1 MQPPP
6 DIVLCDLDGVV
17 WLGGVAI
24 PGSVE
29 AIARLRAAGRRVVFV
44 TNDSSSTIAEHVAAL
59 GSIGV
64 AAEGDFVSSSA
75 AAAELLQPGE
85 RVLVCGG
92 PGIAEAVTA
101 AGATAVAGDDAV
113 GVDAGIDAVVVG
125 FHTEFDYRRLS
136 LATAA
141 IRRGA
146 RFVATNRDPLRPM
159 PDGPIPGGGA
169 IVAAVATAAGI
180 DPEVA
185 GKPAAPM
192 ARAVRRLL
200 GADGDTELGS
210 RLVVVGDMFLTDG
223 RFAAE
228 LGARFALVRTGNT
241 PPGALLERTPDY
253 DGVDFAD
260 VAQQLLSGR

>member
-1 MQPPP
+1 MAPP

-29 AIARLRAAGRRVVFV
+29 AIARMRAAGARVVFV
-44 TNDSSSTIAEHVAAL
+44 TNNSRPTLVEHVAAL
-59 GSIGV
+59 RAIGV
-64 AAEGDFVSSSA
+64 DAVGDVVSSSA
-75 AAAELLQPGE
+75 AAAELLRAGE

-92 PGIAEAVTA
+92 PGIVEAVAA
-101 AGATAVAGDDAV
+101 AGATAVAGDDDA

-125 FHTEFDYRRLS
+125 FHREFDYHRLT

-146 RFVATNRDPLRPM
+146 RFVATNRDPLYPT

-180 DPEVA
+180 EPEVA
-185 GKPAAPM
+185 GKPAEPM
-192 ARAVRRLL
+192 ARAVRRML
-200 GADGDTELGS
+200 GGDDRSDLGS

-241 PPGALLERTPDY
+241 PPGALLERHPDY
-253 DGVDFAD
+253 DGADLAD